1 MGCWMRARTSTIT
14 TVENFLEQRVFK
26 TGVANSIHYA
36 RVLIRQRHIRLEYVE
51 DVDCATSFSVQ
62 ELWSKV
68 AILTR
73 RNQKAAAR
81 KAAGGGDRDEDDE
94 E

>member
-36 RVLIRQRHIRLEYVE
+36 R
-51 DVDCATSFSVQ
+51 
-62 ELWSKV
+62 
-68 AILTR
+68 R